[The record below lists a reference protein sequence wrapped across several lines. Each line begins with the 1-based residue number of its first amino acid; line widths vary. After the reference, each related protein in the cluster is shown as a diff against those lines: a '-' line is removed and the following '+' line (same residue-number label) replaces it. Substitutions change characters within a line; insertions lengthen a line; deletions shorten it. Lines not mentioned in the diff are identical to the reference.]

1 MIELYAWIPPFVSA
15 VSVLPVASLYAR
27 HQARSSDRVAN
38 LRHERVHLDTLA
50 RFLLPLLDGTRTRDD
65 LARILDELVAAGR
78 LKVTDDP
85 SGEADAT
92 ETLDRVHRELDAS
105 LGWLARPSLLVG

>member
-1 MIELYAWIPPFVSA
+1 MSVIELYAWIPPFVSA

-38 LRHERVHLDTLA
+38 LRHERVHLDALA

-78 LKVTDDP
+78 QTQ
-85 SGEADAT
+85 
-92 ETLDRVHRELDAS
+92 RH
-105 LGWLARPSLLVG
+105 